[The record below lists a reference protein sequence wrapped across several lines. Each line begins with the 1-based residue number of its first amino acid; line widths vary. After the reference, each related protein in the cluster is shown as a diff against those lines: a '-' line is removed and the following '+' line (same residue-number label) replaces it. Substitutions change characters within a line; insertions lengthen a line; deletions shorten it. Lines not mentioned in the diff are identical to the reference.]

1 MLVRGD
7 GIVGR
12 CTQHTEAFDQGF
24 IHHPNV
30 EAGVQSLEKEEI
42 EYLEGVF
49 VGSKGA
55 ISL

>member
-55 ISL
+55 IS